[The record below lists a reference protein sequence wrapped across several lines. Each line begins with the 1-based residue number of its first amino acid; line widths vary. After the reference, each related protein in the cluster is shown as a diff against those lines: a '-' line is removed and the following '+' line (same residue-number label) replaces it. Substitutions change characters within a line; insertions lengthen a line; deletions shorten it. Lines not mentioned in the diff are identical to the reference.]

1 MRLALAGGY
10 SKKCPAA
17 ILEKSHSSTHREL
30 IVATKTILP
39 EQDFLR
45 AVFVDEFLE
54 ERVVVPFS
62 PDGEMAL
69 KELRAQIDGALDT
82 LSYRDR
88 AILEMRFGL
97 GDGHAYTLAETGF
110 VFQLTR
116 ERIRQ
121 LQVKALKKLRMRADD
136 LRRFLWELG

>member
-1 MRLALAGGY
+1 VASKTTAPERHFLCSVFAEELSPERLA
-10 SKKCPAA
+10 
-17 ILEKSHSSTHREL
+17 
-30 IVATKTILP
+30 
-39 EQDFLR
+39 
-45 AVFVDEFLE
+45 
-54 ERVVVPFS
+54 VPFS
-62 PDGEMAL
+62 PDGEMAF
-69 KELRAQIDGALDT
+69 KELRAQIDYALDT

-121 LQVKALKKLRMRADD
+121 LQVKALRKLRFRADD
-136 LRRFLWELG
+136 LRNFLQELG